1 MDKMRKLPLSLT
13 PLAIGLVLL
22 SNPAWALYK
31 VVGPDGTVSYTDR
44 PPVASSDKITNI
56 RATGARSTAEPSSSP
71 LPFALRELASKFP
84 VVFYVAAS
92 NCEPCNS
99 ARQLLQQRGI
109 PFTERT
115 ASTNED
121 IDALQRLT
129 GSKDVPTLT
138 IGSQVLRGFSS
149 TEWTQYLDTA
159 GYPATS
165 ALPAGYK
172 AAAATPLTT
181 PPTTKLA
188 PAPRVVVPAPA
199 PPPPL
204 TTPPSAPGGIR
215 F

>member
-1 MDKMRKLPLSLT
+1 MDKIRKLPLSLT
-13 PLAIGLVLL
+13 PLALGLVLL
-22 SNPAWALYK
+22 SNSAWALYK
-31 VVGPDGTVSYTDR
+31 VVGPDGKVSYTDR
-44 PPVASSDKITNI
+44 PPVASSDQITNI

-71 LPFALRELASKFP
+71 LPLALREVASKFP

-121 IDALQRLT
+121 IEALERRT
-129 GSKDVPTLT
+129 GSKDVPALT

-149 TEWTQYLDTA
+149 AEWTQYLDTA

-165 ALPAGYK
+165 ALPPGYK

-181 PPTTKLA
+181 PPTTVVAPAAREVPLA
-188 PAPRVVVPAPA
+188 PPA
-199 PPPPL
+199 PPL
-204 TTPPSAPGGIR
+204 KTPPSAPGGIR